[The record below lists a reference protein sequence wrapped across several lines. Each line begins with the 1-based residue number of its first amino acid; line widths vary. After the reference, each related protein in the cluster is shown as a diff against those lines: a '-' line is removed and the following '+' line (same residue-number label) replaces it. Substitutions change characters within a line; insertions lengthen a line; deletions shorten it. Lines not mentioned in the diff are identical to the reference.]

1 MNNSDF
7 ISQTIYFMTYSDS
20 AGFSAEHYS
29 TYDQARK
36 IVDEHRMKCI
46 AEGNESDLTVAA
58 YIDPDEH
65 RRIVGELIEEYRRS
79 GREIEYPMVVTFN
92 QTKQYCILPR
102 SDLTKTLWLRKP
114 YVTHGPLDIFTRG
127 RF

>member
-1 MNNSDF
+1 
-7 ISQTIYFMTYSDS
+7 MTYSDIR
-20 AGFSAEHYS
+20 GFSSEHYS

-65 RRIVGELIEEYRRS
+65 RRIVGELIEDYRRS
-79 GREIEYPMVVTFN
+79 GREIEDPIVVMFN
-92 QTKQYCILPR
+92 QTKLYSVFPR
-102 SDLTKTLWLRKP
+102 SELTQTLWLRQP
-114 YVTHGPLDIFTRG
+114 YVMHGPLE
-127 RF
+127 RFR